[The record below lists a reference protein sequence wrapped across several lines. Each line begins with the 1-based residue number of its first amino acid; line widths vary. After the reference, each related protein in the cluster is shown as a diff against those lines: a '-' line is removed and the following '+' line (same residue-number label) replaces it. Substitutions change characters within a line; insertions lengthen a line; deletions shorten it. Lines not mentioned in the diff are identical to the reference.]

1 MSTEAL
7 LRQTIHPP
15 CTEDEIL
22 EITVPTDRAELTL
35 GDRLSLRLG
44 LWLLVRAQR
53 RPRRARTLS
62 HEDVMLLRAQPR
74 ITEHEAISVLAF
86 DLQRQLL

>member
-1 MSTEAL
+1 VSTEAL

-22 EITVPTDRAELTL
+22 EIAVPADRAELTL

-44 LWLLVRAQR
+44 LWLLLRAQR
-53 RPRRARTLS
+53 RPRRARSLS
-62 HEDVMLLRAQPR
+62 HEDVMLLRDRRR
-74 ITEHEAISVLAF
+74 ITEHESITMLAF
-86 DLQRQLL
+86 DLQRHLR